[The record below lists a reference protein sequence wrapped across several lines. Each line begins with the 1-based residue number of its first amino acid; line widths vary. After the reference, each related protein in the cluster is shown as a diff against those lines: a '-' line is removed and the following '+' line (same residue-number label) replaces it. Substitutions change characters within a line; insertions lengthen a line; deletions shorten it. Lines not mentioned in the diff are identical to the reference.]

1 MVSKSQRM
9 QPSSSKDKVPNYK
22 NKEKSRSKIIDNL
35 HNIIF
40 FDNPQSVVW
49 TFNLTEGCHYKIF
62 HDLDLRKFKGEY
74 TFTFYKDNYTGEQP
88 FPNFNYLLPP
98 IIIPCL
104 QSY

>member
-40 FDNPQSVVW
+40 FDNPQSVW
-49 TFNLTEGCHYKIF
+49 Y
-62 HDLDLRKFKGEY
+62 EY
-74 TFTFYKDNYTGEQP
+74 LTFTFYKDN
-88 FPNFNYLLPP
+88 
-98 IIIPCL
+98 
-104 QSY
+104 